1 MMHLLFTLLSIF
13 TLQTRHTTLALDL
26 EQGGDARIV
35 YYGARIDDTA
45 ELKDAGYRGQT
56 AYPAYGLSGTAE
68 TALALTQADG
78 NKTLDLAVRDWIL
91 ADWED
96 GQLLTVTLEDRF
108 YPVTVRLYYK
118 TFRDED
124 MIETWTRIDNDGKK
138 PVVLTR
144 FDPSMTA
151 AAAFADRL
159 RREGLAVY
167 LHSAIPGYPADV
179 DRILSDDGFG
189 RNPMVE
195 TTAPI
200 VGVIAPGPSSGK
212 LATCLSQV
220 WHENRRGV
228 GAGYAKYETFPVW
241 NLPLSHAVNIAYEAA
256 TADIE
261 DFNQI
266 DPFHLEAYGETTV
279 NYNRDVAAFPI
290 LRALLE
296 RLLPA
301 DQVYRSPTDLGV
313 NKVGFAIADDDRVQ
327 EASRQ
332 EIVRR
337 FLKGGS
343 DLALGRVTEATVE
356 RLRSIMAAAG
366 LKDTDRPVVVPA
378 REAAAAGAAA
388 GKGFGGIC
396 CAAALQLP
404 DGSIVTGKNSSLL
417 RSPAA
422 TILNAAKRLAGIPD
436 SLELLPKT
444 IVQSVAD
451 MKSGLLGRRSSN
463 LNVEELLIA
472 LAISANMN
480 SVAALALQKLPL
492 LRGCEMHMTHL
503 TSASDASGMR
513 RLGLRVTC
521 DPLWPDKSRLPR

>member
-1 MMHLLFTLLSIF
+1 METPHAAFDNDKYIALQSAAIRERAERFGNKLYLEIGGKLLKDLHAARVLPGFEPDVKLRM
-13 TLQTRHTTLALDL
+13 LQTLGDQIEFIVCAYAGDIEHQRYRADFGTTY
-26 EQGGDARIV
+26 DAEVLRLV
-35 YYGARIDDTA
+35 EDVRAR
-45 ELKDAGYRGQT
+45 G
-56 AYPAYGLSGTAE
+56 
-68 TALALTQADG
+68 
-78 NKTLDLAVRDWIL
+78 LAVRS
-91 ADWED
+91 
-96 GQLLTVTLEDRF
+96 
-108 YPVTVRLYYK
+108 
-118 TFRDED
+118 
-124 MIETWTRIDNDGKK
+124 
-138 PVVLTR
+138 VVLTR

-151 AAAFADRL
+151 AAAFAERL
-159 RREGLAVY
+159 RREGLSVY

-212 LATCLSQV
+212 LATALSQV

-301 DQVYRSPTDLGV
+301 DQVYRSPTDMGV
-313 NKVGFAIADDDRVQ
+313 NKVGFAIADDERVQ

-343 DLALGRVTEATVE
+343 DLALGRATEATMK

-388 GKGFGGIC
+388 GSALANRIAEYVRIHADRPLTVADVARQFGYNPDHIGKLFRASFRVGLKEHIDQQRLRLARDLLLTTELSVKEI
-396 CAAALQLP
+396 AARLGWRNENLFVKFFVYHEE
-404 DGSIVTGKNSSLL
+404 I
-417 RSPAA
+417 SPARFR
-422 TILNAAKRLAGIPD
+422 NRW
-436 SLELLPKT
+436 
-444 IVQSVAD
+444 
-451 MKSGLLGRRSSN
+451 
-463 LNVEELLIA
+463 
-472 LAISANMN
+472 
-480 SVAALALQKLPL
+480 
-492 LRGCEMHMTHL
+492 RGTH
-503 TSASDASGMR
+503 
-513 RLGLRVTC
+513 
-521 DPLWPDKSRLPR
+521 WNNH

>member
-1 MMHLLFTLLSIF
+1 METPHAAFDNDKYIELQSAAIRERAGRFGNKLYLEIGGKLLKDLHAARVLPGFEPDVKLRM
-13 TLQTRHTTLALDL
+13 LQTLGDQMEFIVCAYAGDIEHQRYRADFGTTY
-26 EQGGDARIV
+26 DAEVLRLV
-35 YYGARIDDTA
+35 EDVRAR
-45 ELKDAGYRGQT
+45 G
-56 AYPAYGLSGTAE
+56 
-68 TALALTQADG
+68 
-78 NKTLDLAVRDWIL
+78 LAV
-91 ADWED
+91 
-96 GQLLTVTLEDRF
+96 
-108 YPVTVRLYYK
+108 K
-118 TFRDED
+118 S
-124 MIETWTRIDNDGKK
+124 
-138 PVVLTR
+138 VVLTR

-151 AAAFADRL
+151 AATFAERL

-212 LATCLSQV
+212 LATALSQV

-241 NLPLSHAVNIAYEAA
+241 NLPLSHPVNIAYEAA

-301 DQVYRSPTDLGV
+301 DQVYRSPTDMGV
-313 NKVGFAIADDDRVQ
+313 NKVGFAIADDARVQ
-327 EASRQ
+327 EASCQ

-343 DLALGRVTEATVE
+343 DLALGRATEATME
-356 RLRSIMAAAG
+356 RLRAIMAAAG

-396 CAAALQLP
+396 CAAALRLP
-404 DGSIVTGKNSSLL
+404 DDSIVTGKNSSLL

-521 DPLWPDKSRLPR
+521 DPLWPDKSRF

>member
-1 MMHLLFTLLSIF
+1 METPHAAFDNDKYIELQSAAIRERAGRFGNKLYLEIGGKLLKDLHAARVLPGFEPDVKLRM
-13 TLQTRHTTLALDL
+13 LQTLGDQIEFIVCSYAGDIEHQRYRADFGTTY
-26 EQGGDARIV
+26 DAEVLRLV
-35 YYGARIDDTA
+35 EDVRAR
-45 ELKDAGYRGQT
+45 G
-56 AYPAYGLSGTAE
+56 
-68 TALALTQADG
+68 
-78 NKTLDLAVRDWIL
+78 LAV
-91 ADWED
+91 
-96 GQLLTVTLEDRF
+96 
-108 YPVTVRLYYK
+108 K
-118 TFRDED
+118 S
-124 MIETWTRIDNDGKK
+124 
-138 PVVLTR
+138 VVLTR

-151 AAAFADRL
+151 AATFAERL

-212 LATCLSQV
+212 LATALSQV

-241 NLPLSHAVNIAYEAA
+241 NLPLSHPVNIAYEAA

-301 DQVYRSPTDLGV
+301 DQVYRSPTDMGV
-313 NKVGFAIADDDRVQ
+313 NKVGFAIADDARVQ
-327 EASRQ
+327 EASCQ

-343 DLALGRVTEATVE
+343 DLALGRATEATME
-356 RLRSIMAAAG
+356 RLRAIMAAAG

-396 CAAALQLP
+396 CAAALRLP
-404 DGSIVTGKNSSLL
+404 DDSIVTGKNSSLL

-521 DPLWPDKSRLPR
+521 DPLWPDKSRF

>member
-1 MMHLLFTLLSIF
+1 METPPSPAPSAMDSAPAFDNEKYIA
-13 TLQTRHTTLALDL
+13 LQSAAIRERAERFGNKLYL
-26 EQGGDARIV
+26 EIGGKL
-35 YYGARIDDTA
+35 
-45 ELKDAGYRGQT
+45 LKDLHAARVLPGFEPDVKLRMLQSLGDQIEFIVCAYAGDIEHQRYR
-56 AYPAYGLSGTAE
+56 ADFGTTYDAE
-68 TALALTQADG
+68 VLRLVEDVRARG
-78 NKTLDLAVRDWIL
+78 LAV
-91 ADWED
+91 
-96 GQLLTVTLEDRF
+96 
-108 YPVTVRLYYK
+108 K
-118 TFRDED
+118 S
-124 MIETWTRIDNDGKK
+124 
-138 PVVLTR
+138 VVLTR

-151 AAAFADRL
+151 AAAFAARL

-212 LATCLSQV
+212 LAIALSQV

-241 NLPLSHAVNIAYEAA
+241 NLPLLHPVNVAYEAA

-301 DQVYRSPTDLGV
+301 DQVYRSPTDMGV
-313 NKVGFAIADDDRVQ
+313 NKVGFAIADDARVQ

-337 FLKGGS
+337 YLKGGS
-343 DLALGRVTEATVE
+343 DLALGRATEATLK
-356 RLRSIMAAAG
+356 RLRGILAAAG

-396 CAAALQLP
+396 CAAAVRLP

-417 RSPAA
+417 RSTAA

-480 SVAALALQKLPL
+480 SVAALALQKLPQ

-521 DPLWPDKSRLPR
+521 DPLWPDKSRLA

>member
-1 MMHLLFTLLSIF
+1 METPPSPAPSTMDSAPAFDNEKYIA
-13 TLQTRHTTLALDL
+13 LQSAAIRERAERFGNKLYL
-26 EQGGDARIV
+26 EIGGKL
-35 YYGARIDDTA
+35 
-45 ELKDAGYRGQT
+45 LKDLHAARVLPGFEPDVKLRMLQSLGDQIEFIVCAYAGDIEHQRYR
-56 AYPAYGLSGTAE
+56 ADFGTTYDAE
-68 TALALTQADG
+68 VLRLVEDVRARG
-78 NKTLDLAVRDWIL
+78 LAV
-91 ADWED
+91 
-96 GQLLTVTLEDRF
+96 
-108 YPVTVRLYYK
+108 K
-118 TFRDED
+118 S
-124 MIETWTRIDNDGKK
+124 
-138 PVVLTR
+138 VVLTR

-151 AAAFADRL
+151 AAAFAARL

-212 LATCLSQV
+212 LATALSQV

-241 NLPLSHAVNIAYEAA
+241 NLPLLHPVNVAYEAA

-301 DQVYRSPTDLGV
+301 DQVYRSPTDMGV
-313 NKVGFAIADDDRVQ
+313 NKVGFAIADDARVQ

-337 FLKGGS
+337 YLKGGS
-343 DLALGRVTEATVE
+343 DLALGRATEAT
-356 RLRSIMAAAG
+356 
-366 LKDTDRPVVVPA
+366 
-378 REAAAAGAAA
+378 
-388 GKGFGGIC
+388 F
-396 CAAALQLP
+396 
-404 DGSIVTGKNSSLL
+404 
-417 RSPAA
+417 
-422 TILNAAKRLAGIPD
+422 
-436 SLELLPKT
+436 
-444 IVQSVAD
+444 
-451 MKSGLLGRRSSN
+451 
-463 LNVEELLIA
+463 
-472 LAISANMN
+472 
-480 SVAALALQKLPL
+480 
-492 LRGCEMHMTHL
+492 
-503 TSASDASGMR
+503 
-513 RLGLRVTC
+513 
-521 DPLWPDKSRLPR
+521 W

>member
-1 MMHLLFTLLSIF
+1 METPSSPAPSAPAFDNEKYIA
-13 TLQTRHTTLALDL
+13 LQSAAIRERAERFGNKLYL
-26 EQGGDARIV
+26 EIGGKL
-35 YYGARIDDTA
+35 
-45 ELKDAGYRGQT
+45 LKDLHAARVLPGFEPDVKLRMLQSLGDQIEFIVCAFAGDIEHQRYR
-56 AYPAYGLSGTAE
+56 ADFGTTYDAE
-68 TALALTQADG
+68 VLRLVEDVRARG
-78 NKTLDLAVRDWIL
+78 LAVRS
-91 ADWED
+91 
-96 GQLLTVTLEDRF
+96 
-108 YPVTVRLYYK
+108 
-118 TFRDED
+118 
-124 MIETWTRIDNDGKK
+124 
-138 PVVLTR
+138 VVLTR

-151 AAAFADRL
+151 TAAFAERL

-212 LATCLSQV
+212 LATALSQV

-241 NLPLSHAVNIAYEAA
+241 NLPLLHPVNVAYEAA

-301 DQVYRSPTDLGV
+301 DQVYRSPTDMGV
-313 NKVGFAIADDDRVQ
+313 NKVGFAIADDERVQ

-337 FLKGGS
+337 YLKGGS
-343 DLALGRVTEATVE
+343 DLALGRATEATLK
-356 RLRSIMAAAG
+356 RLRSILAAAG

-396 CAAALQLP
+396 CAAAVQLP
-404 DGSIVTGKNSSLL
+404 DGSIVTGRNSSLL

-521 DPLWPDKSRLPR
+521 DPLWPDKSRLAPG

>member
-1 MMHLLFTLLSIF
+1 METPHAAFDNDKYIALQSAAIRERAERFGNKLYLEIGGKLLKDLHAARVLPGFEPDVKLRM
-13 TLQTRHTTLALDL
+13 LQTLGDQIEFIVCAYAGDIEHQRYRADFGTTY
-26 EQGGDARIV
+26 DAEVLRLV
-35 YYGARIDDTA
+35 EDVRAR
-45 ELKDAGYRGQT
+45 G
-56 AYPAYGLSGTAE
+56 
-68 TALALTQADG
+68 
-78 NKTLDLAVRDWIL
+78 LAVRS
-91 ADWED
+91 
-96 GQLLTVTLEDRF
+96 
-108 YPVTVRLYYK
+108 
-118 TFRDED
+118 
-124 MIETWTRIDNDGKK
+124 
-138 PVVLTR
+138 VVLTR

-212 LATCLSQV
+212 LATALSQV

-301 DQVYRSPTDLGV
+301 DQVYRSPTDMGV
-313 NKVGFAIADDDRVQ
+313 NKVGFAIADDERVQ

-337 FLKGGS
+337 FHDKWIIAGYDLINEPVSSPVQHEYIPLLEQYYEECIARIRKIDKEHIIFLEGAKYARDARIFKHQYDPECHNWAISIHLYGASPEIKDLYPWLLK
-343 DLALGRVTEATVE
+343 R
-356 RLRSIMAAAG
+356 
-366 LKDTDRPVVVPA
+366 
-378 REAAAAGAAA
+378 
-388 GKGFGGIC
+388 
-396 CAAALQLP
+396 
-404 DGSIVTGKNSSLL
+404 
-417 RSPAA
+417 
-422 TILNAAKRLAGIPD
+422 
-436 SLELLPKT
+436 
-444 IVQSVAD
+444 
-451 MKSGLLGRRSSN
+451 
-463 LNVEELLIA
+463 EELQ
-472 LAISANMN
+472 
-480 SVAALALQKLPL
+480 V
-492 LRGCEMHMTHL
+492 
-503 TSASDASGMR
+503 
-513 RLGLRVTC
+513 
-521 DPLWPDKSRLPR
+521 PLWLG

>member
-1 MMHLLFTLLSIF
+1 METPHAAFDNDKYIELQSAAIRERAGRFGNKLYLEIGGKLLKDLHAARVLPGFEPDVKLRM
-13 TLQTRHTTLALDL
+13 LQTLGDQIEFIVCAYAGDIEHQRYRADFGTTY
-26 EQGGDARIV
+26 DAEVLRLV
-35 YYGARIDDTA
+35 EDVRAR
-45 ELKDAGYRGQT
+45 G
-56 AYPAYGLSGTAE
+56 
-68 TALALTQADG
+68 
-78 NKTLDLAVRDWIL
+78 LAV
-91 ADWED
+91 
-96 GQLLTVTLEDRF
+96 
-108 YPVTVRLYYK
+108 K
-118 TFRDED
+118 S
-124 MIETWTRIDNDGKK
+124 
-138 PVVLTR
+138 VVLTR

-151 AAAFADRL
+151 AATFAERL
-159 RREGLAVY
+159 RREGLAVH

-212 LATCLSQV
+212 LATALSQV

-241 NLPLSHAVNIAYEAA
+241 NLPLSHPVNIAYEAA

-301 DQVYRSPTDLGV
+301 DQVYRSPTDMGV
-313 NKVGFAIADDDRVQ
+313 NKVGFAIADDARVQ
-327 EASRQ
+327 EASCQ

-343 DLALGRVTEATVE
+343 DLALGRATEATME
-356 RLRSIMAAAG
+356 RLRAIMAAAG

-396 CAAALQLP
+396 CAAALRLP
-404 DGSIVTGKNSSLL
+404 DDSIVTGKNSSLL

-521 DPLWPDKSRLPR
+521 DPLWPDKSRF

>member
-1 MMHLLFTLLSIF
+1 METPHAAFDNDKYIELQSAAIRERAGRFGNKLYLEIGGKLLKDLHAARVLPGFEPDVKLRM
-13 TLQTRHTTLALDL
+13 LQTLGDQIEFIVCAYAGDIEHQRYRADFGTTY
-26 EQGGDARIV
+26 DAEVLRLV
-35 YYGARIDDTA
+35 EDVRAR
-45 ELKDAGYRGQT
+45 G
-56 AYPAYGLSGTAE
+56 
-68 TALALTQADG
+68 
-78 NKTLDLAVRDWIL
+78 LAV
-91 ADWED
+91 
-96 GQLLTVTLEDRF
+96 
-108 YPVTVRLYYK
+108 K
-118 TFRDED
+118 S
-124 MIETWTRIDNDGKK
+124 
-138 PVVLTR
+138 VVLTR

-151 AAAFADRL
+151 AATFAERL

-212 LATCLSQV
+212 LATALSQV

-241 NLPLSHAVNIAYEAA
+241 NLPLSHPVNIAYEAA

-301 DQVYRSPTDLGV
+301 DQVYRSPTDMGV
-313 NKVGFAIADDDRVQ
+313 NKVGFAIADDARVQ
-327 EASRQ
+327 EASCQ

-343 DLALGRVTEATVE
+343 DLALGRATEATME
-356 RLRSIMAAAG
+356 RLRAIMAAAG

-396 CAAALQLP
+396 CAAALRLP
-404 DGSIVTGKNSSLL
+404 DDSIVTGKNSSLL

-521 DPLWPDKSRLPR
+521 DPLWPDKSRF